1 MKLKISLILPIVLC
15 LALSAC
21 GAGDS
26 MNEKTEAV
34 SAGSEVNGTEAE
46 ESDETQIYVIYSGEN
61 QRESYNRLFS
71 EGVKSFAE
79 EPGIVVTELEGEN
92 AQELESAVRLACENG
107 ADMIL
112 AASAEPGEYLAKYG
126 ELYPE
131 IRFVSVDVSID
142 LPNVQSVYMEKKESF
157 FVAGAAAAMFT
168 ESTESAGINE
178 DPVIGWIGG
187 MNIPIVQEYY
197 QSFEQGA
204 RFVNP
209 EIVVLEDYV
218 GSWDDMQKG
227 KDAVLSQI
235 EQKADIVMSVASTA
249 GQGILEGAQEHGVH
263 LIEMETELSGL
274 IEEPTFENQTITTES
289 DAEIKCHGAVAASI
303 VEKPEQAAA
312 ILMEE
317 LINNRFEGGTVRYLT
332 LKDEAVDFIF
342 NTTSDGILL
351 LPEEIRTQCKEI
363 AEKIRSGEILVGNP

>member
-15 LALSAC
+15 LGLSAC
-21 GAGDS
+21 GVSGTI
-26 MNEKTEAV
+26 NEKTESV
-34 SAGSEVNGTEAE
+34 SAGSETNVAE
-46 ESDETQIYVIYSGEN
+46 SMESDETQIYIYNGESKK
-61 QRESYNRLFS
+61 QSYNRLFS
-71 EGVKSFAE
+71 EGVKPFAE
-79 EPGIVVTELEGEN
+79 ELGIIVTELVGKN
-92 AQELESAVRLACENG
+92 AQELETAVSSACENG
-107 ADMIL
+107 ADAII
-112 AASAEPGEYLAKYG
+112 AASAESGDYLAKYA

-131 IRFVSVDVSID
+131 IQFVSVDVSID
-142 LPNVQSVYMEKKESF
+142 FPNVQSVYLEKKEVF
-157 FVAGAAAAMFT
+157 FVAGATAAMI
-168 ESTESAGINE
+168 TESAELSGINE
-178 DPVIGWIGG
+178 EHVIGWIGG
-187 MNIPIVQEYY
+187 MNIPLVQEYY
-197 QSFEQGA
+197 QAFEQGA
-204 RFVNP
+204 RFMNP

-218 GSWDDMQKG
+218 GSWDDVQKG
-227 KDAVLSQI
+227 KDTVLLQI
-235 EQKADIVMSVASTA
+235 EQKADIVMAVASAA

-274 IEEPTFENQTITTES
+274 IEEPMFENQTITTES

-303 VEKPEQAAA
+303 AEKPEQVGA

-351 LPEEIRTQCKEI
+351 LPEEIRTQCKDI